1 MRNFREKFPR
11 NKNLLAE
18 LLTPSL
24 SKSTVHLWNA
34 STPCVYQ
41 SKNIVFSKMEN
52 SRAKVRMHK
61 NVVSHWSF
69 CVEFINFKKCF
80 SLVVWVFSI
89 ALLFYLISSYK
100 NNSFV
105 LSLDKNEKR
114 RVCRHKLFP
123 QKMSCHLGTSLTSI
137 ASSSDSKEWHRQDNH
152 HYYYSL
158 EATLRNSRTKRYLKS
173 GPPLIQH
180 TPLL

>member
-1 MRNFREKFPR
+1 MEFSREKKTREIPQNENLPKHHFAPIKIRDTNMRNFSEKFPR

-69 CVEFINFKKCF
+69 CVELINFKKCF

-105 LSLDKNEKR
+105 LSLEKNEKR

-123 QKMSCHLGTSLTSI
+123 QKMSCH
-137 ASSSDSKEWHRQDNH
+137 
-152 HYYYSL
+152 
-158 EATLRNSRTKRYLKS
+158 
-173 GPPLIQH
+173 
-180 TPLL
+180 